1 MAEMCSTVGRNAV
14 KKLLAILGLLLLLSL
29 GWSSVTLADDTAAY
43 IDLAGQNLQAT
54 VIVPQANLR
63 SGPGEN
69 YAVLG
74 AVTTGTRM
82 SVLGMSGDVNG
93 WYLIQQPTSET
104 AWVASWIVN
113 VSQAQVSATLAPAAS
128 TLYISL
134 DTSPGFYERL
144 GDVLNVYGGSG
155 LGVGFQGDIDQMLSL
170 LFSGNP
176 FATADEVRPWL
187 GNEVAIVN
195 LQCLSTTMSD
205 FLMTDS
211 LQETPRPSVVIMAQ
225 VISRGAAQG
234 FIDRMVSQGPLADAP
249 QRQMNYGGYNYILLN
264 DPTQPNYD
272 PEFPPIAMGLVGD
285 YAVFTQGEGSY
296 QAVVDTANGAPSL
309 NALEGF
315 QNVYGGLVP
324 GSFLKVFVS
333 PGLFCPVHEPTLYP
347 ALLNDAFANGEI
359 NIPGVDPNDTA
370 GLQERLIEILDNT
383 FYGYG
388 VGFRNVNSGLTV
400 DLVSGIDEE
409 LFSELTGLPPE
420 QVQQIADNSG
430 LEVFGFL
437 SPSVFQGLAFGSL
450 IGNMDTVRDVSALTP
465 GAAFSQETGMTSDV
479 LEWLDGSITMGFID
493 YPVFI
498 DTASAPSYFLMVVES
513 SDETKSRAAYDR
525 LVETALTQ
533 PGAKL
538 LTENILGVEVKTV
551 EVPRATAAANQG
563 LMKPAAQASTV
574 KLVQFA
580 VIGNYVILTTG
591 GNIET
596 VIQRG
601 TSATTDGS
609 FFPDWRALAGLPE
622 RVDQANT
629 SDDAP
634 FLAYMDLART
644 LLGTN
649 ETRVYAAAIITP
661 ADLVD
666 GTASRI
672 TIICSI
678 CRDGATCN
686 D

>member
-1 MAEMCSTVGRNAV
+1 V
-14 KKLLAILGLLLLLSL
+14 KKHLAILSILLLLTLV
-29 GWSSVTLADDTAAY
+29 WSGSVFADDNAAY
-43 IDLAGQNLQAT
+43 TDLTGQNLLAT

-69 YAVLG
+69 YEILG
-74 AVTTGTRM
+74 SLSPGVRLPI
-82 SVLGMSGDVNG
+82 LGMSGDVNG
-93 WYLIQQPTSET
+93 WYLVQRPTSET

-113 VSQAQVSATLAPAAS
+113 VSQAQASATLAPAAS

-144 GDVLNVYGGSG
+144 GDVLNVAGSSG
-155 LGVGFQGDIDQMLSL
+155 LATGFQGDIDQMLSL

-195 LQCLSTTMSD
+195 LQCLSVTMSD

-225 VISRGAAQG
+225 VINPNAAQG
-234 FIDRMVSQGPLADAP
+234 FINTMVTQGTLANAP
-249 QRQMNYGGYNYILLN
+249 RRTMNYGGYNYVLLN
-264 DPTQPNYD
+264 DPTQPNFD
-272 PEFPPIAMGLVGD
+272 AEFPPIAMGLVGD
-285 YAVFTQGEGSY
+285 YAVFTQGETSY
-296 QAVVDTANGAPSL
+296 QAIIDTANGAASL
-309 NALEGF
+309 SNSTGF

-359 NIPGVDPNDTA
+359 AIPGVDPNDTE
-370 GLQERLIEILDNT
+370 GLQNRLIEILDNT

-400 DLVSGIDEE
+400 DLVSGIDEVR
-409 LFSELTGLPPE
+409 LSELTGLPPE
-420 QVQQIADNSG
+420 EIQQIADNSG
-430 LEVFGFL
+430 LDVFGFL
-437 SPSVFQGLAFGSL
+437 SPGVFQGLAFGSL
-450 IGNMDTVRDVSALTP
+450 IGNVDTVRDVSAMTP
-465 GAAFSQETGMTSDV
+465 EGAFTEETGMTSDV
-479 LEWLDGSITMGFID
+479 LAFIDGSITMGFID
-493 YPVFI
+493 YPVFM
-498 DTASAPSYFLMVVES
+498 DSASAPSFYMMVVES
-513 SDETKSRAAYDR
+513 SDQTKARTAYDR
-525 LVETALTQ
+525 LVETAMQQ

-551 EVPRATAAANQG
+551 EVPRTTAATDSG
-563 LMKPAAQASTV
+563 LLKPASQDSTV

-596 VIQRG
+596 VIERG
-601 TSATTDGS
+601 TTSDGS
-609 FFPDWRALAGLPE
+609 FYPDWRALAGLDVRAE
-622 RVDQANT
+622 EAT
-629 SDDAP
+629 SVEDAP
-634 FLAYMDLART
+634 FVAYMDLARSV
-644 LLGTN
+644 LNIN
-649 ETRVYAAAIITP
+649 ETRVHAAAIVTP
-661 ADLVD
+661 ADLVG

-678 CRDGATCN
+678 CRDGEVCN